1 MKTKGKR
8 YILLSLMIVA
18 IAFFFSSASS
28 HILNT
33 IQHTIHVSTDTVDVI
48 LENETDTNKPIVAE
62 DVLPIS
68 IRLRNRGAKCFVRWR
83 VDLYNGDMFLR
94 PLKEEELQL
103 TKEWMRKKDGYFYRK
118 EGVDETEELDL
129 YQTLYV
135 SSDVIKQISSG
146 QKLQVMT
153 TLEAVQFQHFQ
164 PDWNRDDPWFHQKI
178 EKTVHMRMEVE
189 E

>member
-1 MKTKGKR
+1 MKSKGKR
-8 YILLSLMIVA
+8 CILLIVIA
-18 IAFFFSSASS
+18 AMAFFFSSASS
-28 HILNT
+28 HVLTT
-33 IQHTIHVSTDTVDVI
+33 IQQTIHISTDTVDVV

-62 DVLPIS
+62 DILPIS
-68 IRLRNRGAKCFVRWR
+68 IQLRNRGAKCFIRWR
-83 VDLYNGDMFLR
+83 ADLYNGDTFLR

-103 TKEWMRKKDGYFYRK
+103 SKEWMRKKDGYFYRK
-118 EGVDETEELDL
+118 EVVEETDELDL
-129 YQTLYV
+129 YHTLYV
-135 SSDVIKQISSG
+135 SSDVIKQVSIG

-164 PDWNRDDPWFHQKI
+164 PDWNQDDPWFGQKI